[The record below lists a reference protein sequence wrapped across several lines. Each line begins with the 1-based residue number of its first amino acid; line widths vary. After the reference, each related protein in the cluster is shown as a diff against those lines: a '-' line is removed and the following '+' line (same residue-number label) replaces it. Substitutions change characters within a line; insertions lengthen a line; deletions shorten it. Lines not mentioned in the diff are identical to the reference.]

1 LIYFFKVDDTD
12 TARLLPEL
20 NLASLR
26 AAGHFL
32 EKLELKSLDNPAG
45 DEASHVVN
53 RVFIRYSNLITRTL
67 SFGRALPVVS
77 CIELSRNPY
86 SDAMLPQLS
95 DEELPEMSLA
105 SPVCIVYPLSMSM
118 PDTPLALFLAPSLT
132 TRSRDP

>member
-1 LIYFFKVDDTD
+1 M
-12 TARLLPEL
+12 
-20 NLASLR
+20 ASLR

-77 CIELSRNPY
+77 CTELPACSH
-86 SDAMLPQLS
+86 SEAMLPQLS
-95 DEELPEMSLA
+95 DDELPEMSLA
-105 SPVCIVYPLSMSM
+105 SPVCILLPLSMSM
-118 PDTPLALFLAPSLT
+118 PDTHRV
-132 TRSRDP
+132 RS

>member
-1 LIYFFKVDDTD
+1 M
-12 TARLLPEL
+12 
-20 NLASLR
+20 ASLR

-77 CIELSRNPY
+77 CIELSLWPH
-86 SDAMLPQLS
+86 SEAMPSQLS
-95 DEELPEMSLA
+95 DDELPEIPLA
-105 SPVCIVYPLSMSM
+105 SPVCILLPLPMSM
-118 PDTPLALFLAPSLT
+118 ANTHCARFIAPALT
-132 TRSRDP
+132 TRSRDPRARRGSTLPPN